1 MLYAED
7 NQYGDGFVL
16 PGGRTRSND
25 SVQDEHL
32 PAFRLVPSSFVR
44 RTPRVTLAMEGWIT
58 SYGMISSQLAIKVWG
73 ETGVKASA
81 KLSLS
86 H

>member
-1 MLYAED
+1 MLYPED
-7 NQYGDGFVL
+7 NQYGDGFAP

-44 RTPRVTLAMEGWIT
+44 RTLRVTPAMEGGIT
-58 SYGMISSQLAIKVWG
+58 SYGMISSQLATKVWG
-73 ETGVKASA
+73 EAGVKARA
-81 KLSLS
+81 
-86 H
+86 